1 MIRSMLF
8 IPGNSPSMLQ
18 NADTHRADALILDLE
33 DAVSPDQKDA
43 ARVLVRR
50 AVQTLG
56 FDGCKLIIRI
66 NPIDTAYCEADIR
79 AMVPLKPR
87 MIMPTKVGC
96 AETVQRVSAMVGDAE
111 AASGIPQGAIGL
123 IPLIE
128 TCEGIENALA
138 IAQADPR
145 VEALFLGAEDL
156 TSDMRAKRTKAGHE
170 ISYSRARI
178 VSCARAAGVEV
189 YDTPFTDVNDEE
201 GIEADTALAKSMGFT
216 GKASISPRHVPVI
229 NRLFSPTEE
238 EIEYALE
245 VLDII
250 EEARRQGKGA
260 ISLRGKMIDKPIV
273 DRARFVLQTAKM
285 LGGEEA

>member
-18 NADTHRADALILDLE
+18 NADIHRADALILDLE

-50 AVQTLG
+50 AVQALG
-56 FDGCKLIIRI
+56 FAGCKLIVRI
-66 NPIDTAYCEADIR
+66 NPVDTAYCEADIR
-79 AMVPLKPR
+79 AMVPLKPH

-96 AETVQRVSAMVGDAE
+96 PETVQAVSAMVGKAE
-111 AASGIPQGAIGL
+111 AASGIPRGAVGL

-138 IAQADPR
+138 IARADPR
-145 VEALFLGAEDL
+145 VKALFLGAEDL
-156 TSDMRAKRTKAGHE
+156 TSDMRAKRTKAGQE
-170 ISYSRARI
+170 IGYSRAKI

-201 GIEADTALAKSMGFT
+201 GIESDTALAKSMGFT

-229 NRLFSPTEE
+229 NRLFSPTPE
-238 EIEYALE
+238 EIEYARE

-273 DRARFVLQTAKM
+273 DRARFVLQMVKM
-285 LGGEEA
+285 LGGEGI